1 MKKLESLAIKLT
13 YNLGSWNFG
22 LGLDKLILALWL
34 SLSHNC
40 QTIMDWPHWWLWCQ
54 WFNNW
59 KDIQELLYLLPWEGK
74 LWDWTWGEEEF
85 YW

>member
-34 SLSHNC
+34 SLSHNY
-40 QTIMDWPHWWLWCQ
+40 QTIMD
-54 WFNNW
+54 
-59 KDIQELLYLLPWEGK
+59 
-74 LWDWTWGEEEF
+74 
-85 YW
+85 